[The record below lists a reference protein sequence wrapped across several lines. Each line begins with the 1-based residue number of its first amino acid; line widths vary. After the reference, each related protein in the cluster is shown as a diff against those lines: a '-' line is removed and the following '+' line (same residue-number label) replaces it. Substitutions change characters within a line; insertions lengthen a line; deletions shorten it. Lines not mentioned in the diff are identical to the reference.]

1 MKKVMKRVITACLA
15 FAMILA
21 LVTPASVEAATK
33 NESLTLYKGETYTW
47 YLTGVKSLSS
57 ASSTKKAVATVKA
70 NKSKKQY
77 TISAKKAGTSV
88 VTIKGKDYYGHT
100 QSLKIK
106 VTVAEPKFDLKLQK
120 LDGNYILIRVK
131 NNTKATFDR
140 LAVRYSLK
148 NSSGSE
154 VAAKDEIVYRVMSGK
169 TAYESIYVSSAADVD
184 ISQSSVKITAFDR
197 NPEQKYKVLGKD
209 KLSVTVTDEQVSDSS
224 ISFKLKKVNKTSQY
238 VYGEIYIISYD
249 ANGTIIDVSTSS

>member
-1 MKKVMKRVITACLA
+1 MKRLKGEVERMKKVMKRVITACLA

-57 ASSTKKAVATVKA
+57 ASSSKKAVATVKA

-77 TISAKKAGTSV
+77 TISAKKAG
-88 VTIKGKDYYGHT
+88 
-100 QSLKIK
+100 
-106 VTVAEPKFDLKLQK
+106 
-120 LDGNYILIRVK
+120 
-131 NNTKATFDR
+131 NT
-140 LAVRYSLK
+140 
-148 NSSGSE
+148 GSE

-169 TAYESIYVSSAADVD
+169 TAYERIYVSSAADVD
-184 ISQSSVKITAFDR
+184 LSQSSVKVTAFDR
-197 NPEQKYKVLGKD
+197 NPEQKYKVLGTD

-249 ANGTIIDVSTSS
+249 ANGTIIDVSTSSLYLDKKEIQTTSESVSKSPYSHPNFDHYEIVYGGYYTTK